1 VGGVQ
6 VLERVKGSLSTQQKL
21 EESSQ
26 VLRRAIEGRRYVL
39 VTSTGM
45 FRGLGRYLAQLV
57 NSLTSSNAY
66 YVEPYELTYY
76 IAPYDENREV
86 DVLVTATPDGFPDL
100 YILLDQLVLTGHR
113 VTVLSGTLP
122 EQLKSRFSY
131 VDAVEV
137 PWDEL
142 GLLRL
147 VQLLAYSVASLGRRD
162 LQRRVRRV
170 LDECTSLHTV
180 VEELVERYKE
190 ELDALRSTLV
200 RPHVV
205 TYTPTM
211 EVAAQLLVY
220 GSDRSLAVLADPPSV
235 HTYLRRVSR
244 DVVAFTTDV
253 EVYSLRY
260 HLGRVA
266 ELGGRVVELR
276 LRTDPLTA
284 PLYALIL
291 VYYVILG
298 GTQ

>member
-1 VGGVQ
+1 MH
-6 VLERVKGSLSTQQKL
+6 VLERIRSSLSSQQEL
-21 EESSQ
+21 EASSQ
-26 VLRRAIEGRRYVL
+26 ILRRAIEGRRYVL

-57 NSLTSSNAY
+57 NSLTSSSTY

-76 IAPYDENREV
+76 IAPYDESREV
-86 DVLVTATPDGFPDL
+86 DVIATATPDGYSDL

-113 VTVLSGTLP
+113 VTVISGNLP
-122 EQLKSRFSY
+122 EQLKGRFSY
-131 VDAVEV
+131 VDLVEV
-137 PWDEL
+137 PWNEL

-147 VQLLAYSVASLGRRD
+147 AQLVAYSVASLSRGDLRR
-162 LQRRVRRV
+162 RARRV
-170 LDECTSLHTV
+170 LDECTSLHIV
-180 VEELVERYKE
+180 VEDLVERYRE
-190 ELDALRSTLV
+190 ELNTLRSILV

-211 EVAAQLLVY
+211 EVAAQLLAY
-220 GSDRSLAVLADPPSV
+220 GSDRSLAVVADLPSV
-235 HTYLRRVSR
+235 HAYLRRVSK

-260 HLGRVA
+260 HLNKIA

-298 GTQ
+298 GAQ

>member
-39 VTSTGM
+39 VTSTGV

-180 VEELVERYKE
+180 VEELVERYEE
-190 ELDALRSTLV
+190 ELDALRSALV

>member
-1 VGGVQ
+1 MQ
-6 VLERVKGSLSTQQKL
+6 VLERIRSSLSSQKEL
-21 EESSQ
+21 EVSSQ
-26 VLRRAIEGRRYVL
+26 ILRKAIEDRRYVL
-39 VTSTGM
+39 VTSTGV
-45 FRGLGRYLAQLV
+45 FKGLGKYLAQLV
-57 NSLTSSNAY
+57 NSLTSSSAY

-76 IAPYDENREV
+76 IAPYDESREMDAV
-86 DVLVTATPDGFPDL
+86 VTATPDGYSDL

-113 VTVLSGTLP
+113 VTVLSGALP
-122 EQLKSRFSY
+122 EQLRGRFSH
-131 VDAVEV
+131 VDIVEV

-142 GLLRL
+142 GLLKLAQL
-147 VQLLAYSVASLGRRD
+147 VAYSVASLSRGDLRR
-162 LQRRVRRV
+162 RARRV
-170 LDECTSLHTV
+170 LDECTSLHV
-180 VEELVERYKE
+180 VADELVERYRE
-190 ELDALRSTLV
+190 ELGTLRSTLV

-211 EVAAQLLVY
+211 EVAAQLLAY
-220 GSDRSLAVLADPPSV
+220 GSDRSLAVLADLPSV
-235 HTYLRRVSR
+235 HAYLRRVSK

-260 HLGRVA
+260 HLNRVV

>member
-1 VGGVQ
+1 MQ
-6 VLERVKGSLSTQQKL
+6 VLERIRGSLSSQQEL

-57 NSLTSSNAY
+57 NSLTSSSAY

-76 IAPYDENREV
+76 IAPYDESREAEV
-86 DVLVTATPDGFPDL
+86 VATATPDGYSDL
-100 YILLDQLVLTGHR
+100 YLLLDQLVLTGHR
-113 VTVLSGTLP
+113 VTVLSGDLP
-122 EQLKSRFSY
+122 EQIKSRFSY
-131 VDAVEV
+131 VDSLEV
-137 PWDEL
+137 LWDEL

-147 VQLLAYSVASLGRRD
+147 AQLVAYSVASLSRGDLRR
-162 LQRRVRRV
+162 RARRV
-170 LDECTSLHTV
+170 LDECTSLHV
-180 VEELVERYKE
+180 VADDLVERYRE

-211 EVAAQLLVY
+211 EVAAQLLAY
-220 GSDRSLAVLADPPSV
+220 GSDRSLAVLADLPSV
-235 HTYLRRVSR
+235 HAYLRRVSK

-260 HLGRVA
+260 HLSKVA